1 MRDPAPRALC
11 FGEIVVDRRGDVD
24 LIGGAPMNVGWYLG
38 QLGVSVGLISAVG
51 RDDGGDRA
59 IRDLRA
65 AGIDTTWIARRPEPT
80 GVAEVLLVDGEPRFE
95 ISEHAALDSIEA
107 PARSALDGE
116 LIYFGTFAQR
126 SEFNRA
132 TLGAILDTPFRHRFV
147 DVNLRPP
154 FYTDAVVLDSLKR
167 ATALKMNEEEWGELS
182 RIARVARPSDLLD
195 RFDLGAVVVSLG
207 PAGAELFTHAG
218 AARARAKPVTVV
230 DVVGAGDAFS
240 AVMAAALARNV
251 NLETALQ
258 VACDAGAFVV
268 EHHGTLTSLPDDIR
282 EALDRA

>member
-1 MRDPAPRALC
+1 MRDRAPRALC

-24 LIGGAPMNVGWYLG
+24 LIGGAPMNVGWYLV

-80 GVAEVLLVDGEPRFE
+80 GVAEVLLVDDEPRFE
-95 ISEHAALDSIEA
+95 ISEHAALDSIEV

-167 ATALKMNEEEWGELS
+167 ATAVKMNEEEWHELS
-182 RIARVARPSDLLD
+182 RIARVASPSDLLD
-195 RFDLGAVVVSLG
+195 RFDLGAVIVSLG
-207 PAGAELFTHAG
+207 QAGAELFTHAG

-240 AVMAAALARNV
+240 AVLAAALVRNV
-251 NLETALQ
+251 NLEAALQ

-268 EHHGTLTSLPDDIR
+268 EHHGTLTSLPDEIR
-282 EALDRA
+282 GALDRA